1 MFECYYA
8 LCVCVV
14 KERPIM
20 FVYSLSIAGPS
31 ARPALPA
38 AAASP
43 ALRSDPVE
51 RRRTL
56 CASRPWSLGS
66 CRIDELPSSMCEGML
81 LFTFTSGNVTAQFRG
96 HPSVSSTVTAA
107 AP

>member
-66 CRIDELPSSMCEGML
+66 FAGLHNSQRWHVQLVGARRRLRFGC
-81 LFTFTSGNVTAQFRG
+81 
-96 HPSVSSTVTAA
+96 
-107 AP
+107 